1 MSWRNRLITWSGI
14 FLFFGI
20 FLLAQQSCTPLT
32 LPAIIGTYVSNEA
45 ASSLYDVD
53 ENCEPTTPL
62 LEPTWDVVFHLNQ
75 EGSQVSGDALL
86 QDLLIGAEDFA
97 VIMSGTNPAGGQDVY
112 FGGHVC
118 NLVNCVDLYFS
129 GTAEDTNSDGI
140 ADTLTSQP
148 DDLHILRLD
157 KQGNCTGYV
166 VIPQFVAVRIPR

>member
-1 MSWRNRLITWSGI
+1 MSRRSRLITWSGI

-20 FLLAQQSCTPLT
+20 FVLALQACTPLT

-86 QDLLIGAEDFA
+86 QDLLVGAEDFA

-118 NLVNCVDLYFS
+118 NLF
-129 GTAEDTNSDGI
+129 ER
-140 ADTLTSQP
+140 
-148 DDLHILRLD
+148 HILCCPEQWWLWRDL
-157 KQGNCTGYV
+157 GAFGLPSPTPPAG
-166 VIPQFVAVRIPR
+166 